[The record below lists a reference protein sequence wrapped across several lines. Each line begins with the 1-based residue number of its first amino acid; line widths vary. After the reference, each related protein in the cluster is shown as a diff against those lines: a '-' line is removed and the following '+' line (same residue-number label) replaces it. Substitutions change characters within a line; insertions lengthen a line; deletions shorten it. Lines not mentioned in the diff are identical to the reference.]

1 MSDVVIEVEGVHLS
15 FPVVR
20 YHARGV
26 KEAFLALVRRQ
37 KVDPDRKKFW
47 ALCGVDLK
55 VRRGEV
61 LGILGRNGSG
71 KSTLLR
77 VIAGIYAPDRG
88 SVRTEGRISS
98 LLELG
103 AGFRDELDG
112 YENVRLSGA
121 IMGFDAKQI
130 EALLP
135 KIVEFSGLRDFM
147 AQPLKTYSSG
157 MRARLGFAVASNV
170 EPDILLIDEA
180 LAVGD
185 AEFRDKS
192 MARIEAMV
200 ADQDTTVIIVSHSA
214 GELRRL
220 CSRMVLLERGKLLI
234 DGEVDPVLER
244 YEGILRVG
252 APVRAQA

>member
-1 MSDVVIEVEGVHLS
+1 MSEPIIEVKGVHLS

-37 KVDPDRKKFW
+37 KVDPEQKRFW
-47 ALCGVDLK
+47 ALTGVDLT
-55 VRRGEV
+55 VERGEV

-77 VIAGIYAPDRG
+77 VIAGIYAPDKG
-88 SVRTEGRISS
+88 SVRSVGRISS

-103 AGFRDELDG
+103 AGFRDELNG

-121 IMGFDAKQI
+121 IMGFDARQI
-130 EALLP
+130 EELLP
-135 KIVEFSGLRDFM
+135 RIVDFSGLRDFM
-147 AQPLKTYSSG
+147 GQPLKTYSSG

-170 EPDILLIDEA
+170 DPDILLIDEA

-185 AEFRDKS
+185 AAFRDKC
-192 MARIEAMV
+192 MERIEAMV
-200 ADQDTTVIIVSHSA
+200 ADEDTTVIIVSHSA
-214 GELRRL
+214 GDLKRL
-220 CSRMVLLERGKLLI
+220 CTRLVLLERGKLLM
-234 DGEVDPVLER
+234 DGAVEPVLER
-244 YEGILRVG
+244 YEAILRTG
-252 APVRAQA
+252 APVRA